1 MPVYEKNF
9 KMTEKAAKIISIV
22 FHPFL
27 IPILGFLVLFNSD
40 FYFSVLSGD
49 AKRFVL
55 LVVFFTT
62 AILPTLSVAVLA
74 LNPKFNISME
84 NMRERVIS
92 LLMTGVYYYLG
103 FLLLNRIRLF
113 PVFKMFLIASVLVIV
128 LLLMI
133 TLKWKISTHMASIG
147 ALAGTVFAL
156 SFRSGMNPLTLILSV
171 ILISGLVGSARLFL
185 SKHTFTQ
192 IAAGYSLGFLILYFV
207 IYFI

>member
-1 MPVYEKNF
+1 
-9 KMTEKAAKIISIV
+9 MTEKAAKIISIV

-27 IPILGFLVLFNSD
+27 IPILGFLVLFNTD

-103 FLLLNRIRLF
+103 FQLLNRIRLF

-133 TLKWKISTHMASIG
+133 TLKWKISTHMASVG

-156 SFRSGMNPLTLILSV
+156 SFRSGMNPLAIILGV
-171 ILISGLVGSARLFL
+171 VLISGLVGSARLFL
-185 SKHTFTQ
+185 NKHTLTQ
-192 IAAGYSLGFLILYFV
+192 IAAGYGLGFLILYFV
-207 IYFI
+207 LYFI